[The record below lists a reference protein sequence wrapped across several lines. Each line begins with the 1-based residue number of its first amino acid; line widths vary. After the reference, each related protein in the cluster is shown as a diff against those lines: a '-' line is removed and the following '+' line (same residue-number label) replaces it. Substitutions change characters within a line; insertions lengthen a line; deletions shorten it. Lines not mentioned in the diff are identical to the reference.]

1 VACPELFNAATPRLV
16 DPSRN
21 VTDPPVTLT
30 PADFTVAVSVSEAP
44 VLVDELDND
53 SEVALALGCV
63 LDVPPPPLEQPA
75 RTPTATSRNAAESV
89 E

>member
-1 VACPELFNAATPRLV
+1 MMLALVADIAIKA
-16 DPSRN
+16 
-21 VTDPPVTLT
+21 VTLNSYLLGSEQVG
-30 PADFTVAVSVSEAP
+30 ADDPLQLLYLSPGV
-44 VLVDELDND
+44 VLIDELDND

>member
-1 VACPELFNAATPRLV
+1 
-16 DPSRN
+16 
-21 VTDPPVTLT
+21 
-30 PADFTVAVSVSEAP
+30 
-44 VLVDELDND
+44 LVDELDND